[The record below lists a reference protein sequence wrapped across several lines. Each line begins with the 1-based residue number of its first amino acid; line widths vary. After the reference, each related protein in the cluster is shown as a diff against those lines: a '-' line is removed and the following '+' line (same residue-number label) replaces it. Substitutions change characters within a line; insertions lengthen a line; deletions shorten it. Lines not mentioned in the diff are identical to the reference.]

1 MKYLKIKINF
11 NNNKDNQKKTL
22 INIKDS
28 LKKFKNYIIYFN
40 RFLIHKFIKD
50 KNKQALKNSIS
61 AKKRK
66 KKS

>member
-28 LKKFKNYIIYFN
+28 LKKFKN
-40 RFLIHKFIKD
+40 
-50 KNKQALKNSIS
+50 
-61 AKKRK
+61 
-66 KKS
+66 

>member
-11 NNNKDNQKKTL
+11 NNNKENQKKTL

-28 LKKFKNYIIYFN
+28 LNKFKNYIIYFN